1 MGLSY
6 PEQLEKGSAAPGR
19 KWVKPL
25 QTIRAPGACGV
36 GGSVLEPPGCRDRSS
51 MAEMKIL

>member
-19 KWVKPL
+19 KWVQPL
-25 QTIRAPGACGV
+25 KTIRAPGAW
-36 GGSVLEPPGCRDRSS
+36 GGGGQSWSPQALETEVAWR
-51 MAEMKIL
+51 K

>member
-19 KWVKPL
+19 KWVQPL
-25 QTIRAPGACGV
+25 KTIRAPGAWG
-36 GGSVLEPPGCRDRSS
+36 GGSVLEPLGSRDRSS
-51 MAEMKIL
+51 MAERKIL

>member
-19 KWVKPL
+19 KWVQPL
-25 QTIRAPGACGV
+25 KTIRAPGAW
-36 GGSVLEPPGCRDRSS
+36 GGSVLEPPGSRDRSS

>member
-25 QTIRAPGACGV
+25 QTIRAPGACG
-36 GGSVLEPPGCRDRSS
+36 GGGGQSWSPQAVETEV
-51 MAEMKIL
+51 AWQK